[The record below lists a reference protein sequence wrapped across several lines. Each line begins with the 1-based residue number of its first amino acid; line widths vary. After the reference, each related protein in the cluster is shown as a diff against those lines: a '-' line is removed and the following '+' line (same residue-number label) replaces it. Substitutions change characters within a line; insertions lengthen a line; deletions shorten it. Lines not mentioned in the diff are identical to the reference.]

1 MSKKNKRYYGYN
13 KPVPQNILV
22 NEITKTINYD
32 GIKVKEKRYV
42 IVDAD
47 TGEVYDDAQG
57 YGYKTRQKAYSAYNY
72 KKRDKATIDA
82 EYDKKEQIEKWCEEN
97 RDFVDDVIDTMC
109 DYVMH
114 GEEFTNE
121 MCAQMF
127 KNHGIDIITL
137 EFTIEEFR
145 KWMC

>member
-13 KPVPQNILV
+13 KPVPKNIVV
-22 NEITKTINYD
+22 NEITKIINYD
-32 GIKVKEKRYV
+32 GIKVTEKRYV

-72 KKRDKATIDA
+72 KKRDTATIDA

-97 RDFVDDVIDTMC
+97 RSFVDDVTDTIC
-109 DYVMH
+109 DCIMH
-114 GEEFTNE
+114 GEEFTNKMYE
-121 MCAQMF
+121 QMF
-127 KNHGIDIITL
+127 NNYGIDIKTL
-137 EFTIEEFR
+137 EFTIEEFK